1 MLQLLRFKYYCNV
14 NVCLTRACC
23 CLFRDILLELLSSD
37 DTMARRAAAEGL
49 ALMGLKV
56 GDGYAVYL
64 IQVRSCTFSGYMR
77 GCTVTS

>member
-1 MLQLLRFKYYCNV
+1 MLFNS
-14 NVCLTRACC
+14 
-23 CLFRDILLELLSSD
+23 CLFLFVFGLARDILLELLSSD

-64 IQVRSCTFSGYMR
+64 IQVRL
-77 GCTVTS
+77 